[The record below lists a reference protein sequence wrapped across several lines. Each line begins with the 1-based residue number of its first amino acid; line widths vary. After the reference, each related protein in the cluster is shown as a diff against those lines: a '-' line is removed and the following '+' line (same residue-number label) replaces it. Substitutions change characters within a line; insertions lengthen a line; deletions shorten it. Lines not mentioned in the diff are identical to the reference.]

1 MIYLLDSNAW
11 IAYLRQN
18 SPQLVQRFLRADPAE
33 IAFCSVVLAELLYGA
48 RHSASNKQSANLALV
63 ARLQQRFVSL
73 PFDDSAAAEY
83 GKIRAHLAAQGTL
96 IGPNDLMIASIALA
110 SGLILVTHNTREFGR
125 VPGLKLE
132 DWQ

>member
-1 MIYLLDSNAW
+1 MIYLPDSNAW

-18 SPQLVQRFLRADPAE
+18 SPQLVQRFLR
-33 IAFCSVVLAELLYGA
+33 
-48 RHSASNKQSANLALV
+48 
-63 ARLQQRFVSL
+63 
-73 PFDDSAAAEY
+73 
-83 GKIRAHLAAQGTL
+83 AAQGTL